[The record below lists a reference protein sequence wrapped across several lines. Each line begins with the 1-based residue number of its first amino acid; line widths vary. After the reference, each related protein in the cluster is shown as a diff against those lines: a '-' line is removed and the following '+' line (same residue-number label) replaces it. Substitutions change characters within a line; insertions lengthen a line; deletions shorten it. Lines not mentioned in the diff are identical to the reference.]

1 MRDMILQALKTKLL
15 GQMNGHIAN
24 IEVMMTNPVGVG
36 DHPTIVE
43 TIEKELGALDSVN
56 GKLNVLVKYIERP
69 ATKEEPKEIKDK
81 SFQENFI
88 IEVLE
93 FISEKKLRVVPTS
106 PEIARF
112 VRSNRRYKE
121 LLPVGIKL

>member
-1 MRDMILQALKTKLL
+1 MRDMILQAIKTKLL

-24 IEVMMTNPVGVG
+24 VEAMITNPVGVG

-81 SFQENFI
+81 
-88 IEVLE
+88 
-93 FISEKKLRVVPTS
+93 
-106 PEIARF
+106 
-112 VRSNRRYKE
+112 
-121 LLPVGIKL
+121 